1 MSAEPVARPAS
12 RLVRILSHPGFQRW
26 NALALSTLGLLSVFP
41 LAWGLATL
49 MGRGRPPHLSPP
61 AYGMDMASQW
71 MIVAMV
77 LVGACLGLYLAL
89 RGHRRSLTRLL
100 ALSCGALSAGFG
112 IFFALRV
119 VLDAFG
125 RKLLATPA
133 GFDGA
138 MYSLL
143 VIFPVVVFLMSVW
156 LYSTANFLL
165 QFPKPVRLLGEEVA
179 DVGAPPRHSP
189 FTFDWRWLASP
200 QFVALVAG
208 IVLIVLVNGRDHLFS
223 ASWTHASSYFVC
235 WFPFAIIGAKQ
246 RLLDEE
252 GRRAIRWVLL
262 GQTAWLVLFL
272 ASLLVLYALRSGG
285 VLVFETWT
293 HSWVFTDGLLKLVF
307 AGFVIV
313 LMVTLAF
320 SILYHGTLDPDL
332 MLRRTWV
339 LAAVGLFSGVL
350 FVVIERLIAGAIA
363 DAFGISAVNALTI
376 VGAVTAAVVYPAR
389 SWLER
394 KVREVMEGWQA
405 AHAIADG
412 VRREAAIVFADLS
425 GYTALTERNEREALI
440 MAALFHRDA
449 QQAAKSHGGVLVK
462 TIGDAVLL
470 RFEDSA
476 EAFAATHELKRAFRE
491 HVLAMSMQPLPI
503 HAAIH
508 YGEVVEAPSGDVFGA
523 TVNLAARL
531 MGVAGPDDIVASQAA
546 LARMP
551 GHQAQALGEKKFKNV
566 ELPVECFLVAT

>member
-1 MSAEPVARPAS
+1 
-12 RLVRILSHPGFQRW
+12 VRALSHPGFQRW
-26 NALALSTLGLLSVFP
+26 SALVLSALGLLSAAP
-41 LAWGLATL
+41 IAWGLVAA
-49 MGRGRPPHLSPP
+49 MGRGRPPRLSSL
-61 AYGMDMASQW
+61 AYGASLASQW
-71 MIVAMV
+71 MIAAMV

-112 IFFALRV
+112 LFFALRI
-119 VLDAFG
+119 VLDTFGDKLITTSAAFSMM
-125 RKLLATPA
+125 T
-133 GFDGA
+133 
-138 MYSLL
+138 YSLL
-143 VIFPVVVFLMSVW
+143 VIFPVVVFLMSAW

-165 QFPKPVRLLGEEVA
+165 QFPKPVKLLGEEAA
-179 DVGAPPRHSP
+179 DVGAPARHSR
-189 FTFDWRWLASP
+189 FTFDWRWLTSP
-200 QFVALVAG
+200 QFAALMAG
-208 IVLIVLVNGRDHLFS
+208 IVLIVLVNRPDHLFS
-223 ASWTHASSYFVC
+223 ASWTHGASYFVC
-235 WFPFAIIGAKQ
+235 WVPFAIIGAKQ

-272 ASLLVLYALRSGG
+272 ASMLVFLALKAGG
-285 VLVFETWT
+285 VLVFENWN
-293 HSWVFTDGLLKLVF
+293 HSWVFTDGLLKFFF

-313 LMVTLAF
+313 LMATLGF
-320 SILYHGTLDPDL
+320 SILYNGTLDPDL

-350 FVVIERLIAGAIA
+350 FVVIERLIAGVIA
-363 DAFGISAVNALTI
+363 DRLGISAVNALTI

-394 KVREVMEGWQA
+394 KVRELMEGWQA

-412 VRREAAIVFADLS
+412 VRRDAAIVFADLS

-449 QQAAKSHGGVLVK
+449 QQVAKSHGGVLVK
-462 TIGDAVLL
+462 TIGDAVML

-476 EAFAATHELKRAFRE
+476 EALAATNELKRAFRA
-491 HVLAMSMQPLPI
+491 HVEAMSMQPLPI

-508 YGEVVEAPSGDVFGA
+508 RGEVVEAPSGDVFGA

-531 MGVAGPDDIVASQAA
+531 LGAAGPDDIVASQAA
-546 LARMP
+546 VARMP
-551 GHQAQALGEKKFKNV
+551 GHQAQSLGERKFKNV
-566 ELPVECFLVAT
+566 EMPVECFRLAT

>member
-1 MSAEPVARPAS
+1 MSAHPDPKPAS
-12 RLVRILSHPGFQRW
+12 AVVRALSHPGFQRW
-26 NALALSTLGLLSVFP
+26 NALLLSALGLLSVFP
-41 LAWGLATL
+41 LAWGLATVV
-49 MGRGRPPHLSPP
+49 GRGRPPRLSSL
-61 AYGMDMASQW
+61 AHAMSMASQW

-77 LVGACLGLYLAL
+77 LVGACLGLYLAM
-89 RGHRRSLTRLL
+89 RGYRRSLTRLL

-112 IFFALRV
+112 LFFAMRATAAALG
-119 VLDAFG
+119 DKF
-125 RKLLATPA
+125 LAAP
-133 GFDGA
+133 FA
-138 MYSLL
+138 MNSLL
-143 VIFPVVVFLMSVW
+143 VILPVAVFLMSVW
-156 LYSTANFLL
+156 LYSSANFLI
-165 QFPKPVRLLGEEVA
+165 QFPKPVKLLGEVLT
-179 DVGAPPRHSP
+179 DVGAPVRHSP
-189 FTFDWRWLASP
+189 FTFEWRWLASP
-200 QFVALVAG
+200 QFAALVAG
-208 IVLIVLVNGRDHLFS
+208 IVLIVMVNQPDSLTS
-223 ASWTHASSYFVC
+223 AIWTHSSSYFVC
-235 WFPFAIIGAKQ
+235 WLPFAIIASKQ

-252 GRRAIRWVLL
+252 GRRAIRWVLF

-272 ASLLVLYALRSGG
+272 AALMAIFALKSGG
-285 VLVFETWT
+285 VLVFETWN
-293 HSWVFTDGLLKLVF
+293 HFSAFTDGLLGFFF

-313 LMVTLAF
+313 LMVTLAL

-394 KVREVMEGWQA
+394 KVRELMEGWQA

-412 VRREAAIVFADLS
+412 IRRDAAIVFADLS

-449 QQAAKSHGGVLVK
+449 QQVAKSHGGVLVK

-470 RFEDSA
+470 RFGDSA

-508 YGEVVEAPSGDVFGA
+508 RGEVVEAPSGDVFGA

-546 LARMP
+546 LERMP
-551 GHQAQALGEKKFKNV
+551 GRQAQSLGERKFKNV
-566 ELPVECFLVAT
+566 ELPVECFRMA

>member
-1 MSAEPVARPAS
+1 MSAAPVPKPAS
-12 RLVRILSHPGFQRW
+12 RVVRILSNQAFQRW
-26 NALALSTLGLLSVFP
+26 GALVLSALGLLSALPF
-41 LAWGLATL
+41 AWGLAAV
-49 MGRGRPPHLSPP
+49 MSRGRPPRLSPL
-61 AYGMDMASQW
+61 AHGMDLASQW
-71 MIVAMV
+71 MILLMV
-77 LVGACLGLYLAL
+77 LVGACLGLYLAI
-89 RGHRRSLTRLL
+89 RGYRRSLTRLL

-112 IFFALRV
+112 FFFAMRV
-119 VLDAFG
+119 MAAAFG
-125 RKLLATPA
+125 DKVPA
-133 GFDGA
+133 SPWA
-138 MYSLL
+138 MNSLL
-143 VIFPVVVFLMSVW
+143 VIFPFVVFLMSVW

-165 QFPKPVRLLGEEVA
+165 QFPKPVKLLGEELA

-189 FTFDWRWLASP
+189 FTFEWRWLASP
-200 QFVALVAG
+200 QFAALVAG
-208 IVLIVLVNGRDHLFS
+208 IVLIVLVNQPDALTS
-223 ASWTHASSYFVC
+223 AIWTHSSNYLVC
-235 WFPFAIIGAKQ
+235 WLPFAIIASKQ
-246 RLLDEE
+246 RLLDED
-252 GRRAIRWVLL
+252 GRRAIRWVLF

-272 ASLLVLYALRSGG
+272 VSVLALFALKSGG
-285 VLVFETWT
+285 VLVFETWN
-293 HSWVFTDGLLKLVF
+293 HSSAFTDGLLKFFF

-313 LMVTLAF
+313 LMATLAF

-350 FVVIERLIAGAIA
+350 FVMIERLIAGAVA
-363 DAFGISAVNALTI
+363 DRLGISAVNALTI

-394 KVREVMEGWQA
+394 RVRELMEGWQA

-412 VRREAAIVFADLS
+412 IRREAAIVFADLS

-449 QQAAKSHGGVLVK
+449 QQVAKSHGGVLVK

-476 EAFAATHELKRAFRE
+476 EAFAATNELKRAFRA
-491 HVLAMSMQPLPI
+491 HVEAMSMQPLPI

-508 YGEVVEAPSGDVFGA
+508 RGEVVEAPSGDVFGA

-546 LARMP
+546 LERMP
-551 GHQAQALGEKKFKNV
+551 GHQAQSLGERRFKNV
-566 ELPVECFLVAT
+566 EMPVECFRMAT